1 MRQARCSVWTCVCL
15 RLRIRDRHD
24 WTFQPP
30 ADYVG
35 QAMPLTRDQEL
46 WGVALWVEKTHADA
60 GWLFIAQQQD
70 RLLAEGDLDGMT
82 MWREVSRRYDEL
94 KAMTATQ

>member
-1 MRQARCSVWTCVCL
+1 
-15 RLRIRDRHD
+15 
-24 WTFQPP
+24 
-30 ADYVG
+30 
-35 QAMPLTRDQEL
+35 MPLSRDQEL

-94 KAMTATQ
+94 KAMTATQEATALPGAAPMFDAALGFQA